1 MFDGLVVI
9 FLGVLLLGVGLI
21 WGLVALLFSLS
32 YIAPIGF
39 SIAGLALIFAGIVDL
54 ASGVRGWTR
63 MMRKTSGGPV
73 SRAGPQMQRQRS
85 NNEFLGW
92 GQRFGEVVSAVIMLA
107 ILAFYLYHQVANT
120 GFFTSAFGP
129 WEMFALYGSI
139 LLSMVPPIARAVIG
153 RRNPVRPTEAAVNF
167 FFVATALYL
176 LSVFPFNFA
185 HFADALPVAV
195 RFTLFWVTNY
205 IAKIVFVLAAIGGF
219 ISAGVNIVRYL
230 TFTPVDS
237 LDYQR
242 HHEQV
247 VSS

>member
-1 MFDGLVVI
+1 MFDGLVII

-21 WGLVALLFSLS
+21 WGLIALLFSLS

-39 SIAGLALIFAGIVDL
+39 SVAGLALIFAGIVDL

-63 MMRKTSGGPV
+63 YMRRTSAGPV
-73 SRAGPQMQRQRS
+73 SQPSQVHRRS
-85 NNEFLGW
+85 GNNEYLGW
-92 GQRFGEVVSAVIMLA
+92 GERFGEVVSAAILLA

-129 WEMFALYGSI
+129 WQMFAFYGSI
-139 LLSMVPPIARAVIG
+139 VLSLVPPIARAVIG
-153 RRNPVRPTEAAVNF
+153 RRNPVRPTEAAVNLF
-167 FFVATALYL
+167 FAGAALYL

-185 HFADALPVAV
+185 HFGDALPTVL
-195 RFTLFWVTNY
+195 RFTLTWITNY

-230 TFTPVDS
+230 TFTPVES
-237 LDYQR
+237 RDYQR
-242 HHEQV
+242 QREQV
-247 VSS
+247 IPR